1 MKTLIVYY
9 SYTNNTEKVAK
20 KIAELKK
27 YDILKLE
34 PLVDYSTDYQKVV
47 DEEEAKM
54 DSEEI
59 VELKPINI
67 DLNQYDRIILGTPV
81 WWYTMAPVVRS
92 FLSGNNLNGKK
103 VIAFITN
110 GGWIGHTVKDIKKY
124 CEIENYINLKFNSDK
139 IQDEKFLLDWIDNL

>member
-20 KIAELKK
+20 RIAELKK

-59 VELKPINI
+59 VELKPINV

-110 GGWIGHTVKDIKKY
+110 GGWLGHTVEDIKKY

-139 IQDEKFLLDWIDNL
+139 IQNEKSLSDWINGL

>member
-20 KIAELKK
+20 RIAELKK

-59 VELKPINI
+59 VELKPINV

-110 GGWIGHTVKDIKKY
+110 GGWIGHTVEDIKKY

-139 IQDEKFLLDWIDNL
+139 IQNEKSLSDWINSL

>member
-20 KIAELKK
+20 RIAELKK

-34 PLVDYSTDYQKVV
+34 PLIDYSADYQKVV
-47 DEEEAKM
+47 DEEEVKM

-59 VELKPINI
+59 VELKPINV

-92 FLSGNNLNGKK
+92 FLSSNNLNGKK

-110 GGWIGHTVKDIKKY
+110 GGWIGHTVEDIKKY

-139 IQDEKFLLDWIDNL
+139 IQNEKSLSDWINSL

>member
-59 VELKPINI
+59 VELKPINV

-92 FLSGNNLNGKK
+92 FLSSNNLNGKK

-110 GGWIGHTVKDIKKY
+110 GGWLGHTVNDIKKY
-124 CEIENYINLKFNSDK
+124 CEVGSYINLKFNGDK
-139 IQDEKFLLDWIDNL
+139 IQDEKSLSDWINSL

>member
-110 GGWIGHTVKDIKKY
+110 GGWIGHTVEDIKKY

>member
-20 KIAELKK
+20 RIAELKK

-59 VELKPINI
+59 VELKPINV

-92 FLSGNNLNGKK
+92 FLSSNNLNGKK
-103 VIAFITN
+103 VIAFIIN
-110 GGWIGHTVKDIKKY
+110 GGWIGHTVEDIKKY
-124 CEIENYINLKFNSDK
+124 CEVESHINLKFNGDK
-139 IQDEKFLLDWIDNL
+139 IQDEKSLSDWISSL

>member
-20 KIAELKK
+20 RIAELKK

-59 VELKPINI
+59 VELKPLNV

-110 GGWIGHTVKDIKKY
+110 GGWLGHTVEDIKKY

>member
-1 MKTLIVYY
+1 METLIVYY

-20 KIAELKK
+20 RIAELKK

-47 DEEEAKM
+47 DEEAAKM

-110 GGWIGHTVKDIKKY
+110 GGWIGHTVEDIKKY

>member
-20 KIAELKK
+20 RIAELKK

-34 PLVDYSTDYQKVV
+34 PLVDYSTDYQTVV

-59 VELKPINI
+59 VELKPINV

-92 FLSGNNLNGKK
+92 FLSSNNLNGKK

-110 GGWIGHTVKDIKKY
+110 GGWIGHTVEDIKKY
-124 CEIENYINLKFNSDK
+124 CEVESHINLKFNGDK
-139 IQDEKFLLDWIDNL
+139 IQDEKSLSDWISSL

>member
-34 PLVDYSTDYQKVV
+34 PLIDYSTDYQKVV

-59 VELKPINI
+59 VELKPINV

-110 GGWIGHTVKDIKKY
+110 GGWIGHTVEDIKKY

>member
-20 KIAELKK
+20 RIAELKK

-59 VELKPINI
+59 VELKPINV

-92 FLSGNNLNGKK
+92 FLSSNNLNGKK

-110 GGWIGHTVKDIKKY
+110 GGWIGHTVEDIKKY
-124 CEIENYINLKFNSDK
+124 CEVESHINLKFNGDK
-139 IQDEKFLLDWIDNL
+139 IQDEKSLSDWISSL

>member
-1 MKTLIVYY
+1 
-9 SYTNNTEKVAK
+9 
-20 KIAELKK
+20 
-27 YDILKLE
+27 
-34 PLVDYSTDYQKVV
+34 
-47 DEEEAKM
+47 M

-59 VELKPINI
+59 VELKPINV

-110 GGWIGHTVKDIKKY
+110 GGWIGHTVEDIKKY

>member
-59 VELKPINI
+59 VELKPINV

-92 FLSGNNLNGKK
+92 FLSSNNLNGKK

-110 GGWIGHTVKDIKKY
+110 GGWIGHTVEDIKKY

-139 IQDEKFLLDWIDNL
+139 IQNEKSLSDWINSL

>member
-59 VELKPINI
+59 VELKPINV

-110 GGWIGHTVKDIKKY
+110 GGWLGHTVNDIKKY
-124 CEIENYINLKFNSDK
+124 CEVESYINLKFNGDK
-139 IQDEKFLLDWIDNL
+139 IQNEKSLSDWINSL

>member
-92 FLSGNNLNGKK
+92 FLHTHNLNDKQ
-103 VIAFITN
+103 VIVFITN
-110 GGWIGHTVKDIKKY
+110 GGWLGHTVNDIKKY
-124 CEIENYINLKFNSDK
+124 CEIESYINLPFNGDK
-139 IQDEKFLLDWIDNL
+139 IKDAQVLSDWINSL

>member
-20 KIAELKK
+20 RIAELKK

-110 GGWIGHTVKDIKKY
+110 GGWIGHTVEDIKKY

>member
-1 MKTLIVYY
+1 MKTLIIYY

-34 PLVDYSTDYQKVV
+34 PLVEYSDDYQKVV

-54 DSEEI
+54 DNEEI
-59 VELKPINI
+59 VDLKPIDI
-67 DLNQYDRIILGTPV
+67 DLSQYDRIILGTPV

-92 FLSGNNLNGKK
+92 FLNSYNLNGKN

-110 GGWIGHTVKDIKKY
+110 GGWIGHTIKDINKY
-124 CEIENYINLKFNSDK
+124 CKLNNYINLKFNGNK
-139 IQDEKFLLDWIDNL
+139 IQDESQLLSWINNL

>member
-59 VELKPINI
+59 VELKPINV

-92 FLSGNNLNGKK
+92 FLSNNNLNGKK

-110 GGWIGHTVKDIKKY
+110 GGWIGHTVEDIKKY
-124 CEIENYINLKFNSDK
+124 CEIENYINLKFNGDK

>member
-20 KIAELKK
+20 RIAELKK

-54 DSEEI
+54 DGEEI
-59 VELKPINI
+59 VELKPISV

-110 GGWIGHTVKDIKKY
+110 GGWIGHTVEDIKKY

-139 IQDEKFLLDWIDNL
+139 IQNEKSLSDWINSL

>member
-59 VELKPINI
+59 VELKPINV

-81 WWYTMAPVVRS
+81 WLYTMAPVVRS
-92 FLSGNNLNGKK
+92 FLSSNNLNGKK

-110 GGWIGHTVKDIKKY
+110 GGWLGHTVNDIKK
-124 CEIENYINLKFNSDK
+124 L
-139 IQDEKFLLDWIDNL
+139 

>member
-20 KIAELKK
+20 RIAELKK

-59 VELKPINI
+59 VELKPINV

-110 GGWIGHTVKDIKKY
+110 GGWIGHTVEDIKKY

>member
-20 KIAELKK
+20 RIVELKK

-34 PLVDYSTDYQKVV
+34 PLIDYSTDYQKVV

-59 VELKPINI
+59 VELKPINV

-110 GGWIGHTVKDIKKY
+110 GGWIGHTVEDIKKY

>member
-59 VELKPINI
+59 VELKPINV

-110 GGWIGHTVKDIKKY
+110 GGWIGHTVEDIKKY

-139 IQDEKFLLDWIDNL
+139 IQDEKFLLD

>member
-20 KIAELKK
+20 RIAELKK

-59 VELKPINI
+59 VELKPINV

-110 GGWIGHTVKDIKKY
+110 GGWIGHTVEDIKKY

-139 IQDEKFLLDWIDNL
+139 IQNEKSLSDWINGL

>member
-20 KIAELKK
+20 RIAELKK

-54 DSEEI
+54 DSEEN
-59 VELKPINI
+59 VELKPINV

-92 FLSGNNLNGKK
+92 FLSSNNLNGKK

-110 GGWIGHTVKDIKKY
+110 GGWIGHTVEDIKKY

>member
-20 KIAELKK
+20 RIAELKK

-59 VELKPINI
+59 VELKPINV

-110 GGWIGHTVKDIKKY
+110 GGWIGHTVEDIKKY

-139 IQDEKFLLDWIDNL
+139 IQDEKSLSDWINSL

>member
-20 KIAELKK
+20 RIAELKK
-27 YDILKLE
+27 YNILKLE

-47 DEEEAKM
+47 DEEKAKM

-59 VELKPINI
+59 VELKPINV

-110 GGWIGHTVKDIKKY
+110 GGWIGHTVEDIKKY

>member
-20 KIAELKK
+20 RIAELKK

-59 VELKPINI
+59 VELKPINV

-110 GGWIGHTVKDIKKY
+110 GGWRGHTVEDIKKY

>member
-20 KIAELKK
+20 RIAELKK

-59 VELKPINI
+59 VELKPINV

-92 FLSGNNLNGKK
+92 FLSSNNLNGKK

-110 GGWIGHTVKDIKKY
+110 GGWLGQTVNDIKKY
-124 CEIENYINLKFNSDK
+124 CEVESYINLKFNGDK
-139 IQDEKFLLDWIDNL
+139 IQNEKSLSDWINSL

>member
-59 VELKPINI
+59 VELKPINV

-81 WWYTMAPVVRS
+81 WLYTMAPVVRS
-92 FLSGNNLNGKK
+92 FLSSNNLNGKK

-110 GGWIGHTVKDIKKY
+110 GGWLGHTVNDIKKN
-124 CEIENYINLKFNSDK
+124 CEVESYINLKFNGDK
-139 IQDEKFLLDWIDNL
+139 IQNEKSLSDWINSL

>member
-20 KIAELKK
+20 RIAELKK
-27 YDILKLE
+27 YNILKLE

-54 DSEEI
+54 DSEEV

-110 GGWIGHTVKDIKKY
+110 GGWLGHTVNDIKKY

>member
-59 VELKPINI
+59 VELKPLNV

-110 GGWIGHTVKDIKKY
+110 GGWIGHTVEDIKKY

>member
-34 PLVDYSTDYQKVV
+34 TLIDYSTDYQKVV

-59 VELKPINI
+59 VELKPINV

-110 GGWIGHTVKDIKKY
+110 GGWIGHTVEDIKKY

>member
-20 KIAELKK
+20 RIAELKK

-59 VELKPINI
+59 VELKPINV

-110 GGWIGHTVKDIKKY
+110 GGWLGHTVEDIKKY

>member
-20 KIAELKK
+20 RIAELKK

-34 PLVDYSTDYQKVV
+34 PLIDYSTDYQKVV

-92 FLSGNNLNGKK
+92 S
-103 VIAFITN
+103 
-110 GGWIGHTVKDIKKY
+110 
-124 CEIENYINLKFNSDK
+124 CC
-139 IQDEKFLLDWIDNL
+139 